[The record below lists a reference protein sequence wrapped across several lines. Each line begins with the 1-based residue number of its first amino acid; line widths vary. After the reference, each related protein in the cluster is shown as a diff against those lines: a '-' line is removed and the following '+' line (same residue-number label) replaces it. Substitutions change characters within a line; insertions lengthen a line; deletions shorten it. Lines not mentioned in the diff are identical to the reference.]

1 MHYSSNVTADLDNNC
16 HRSVV
21 AVRRYQIE
29 RGVARAEIPE
39 AIGGCEPMQAG
50 TRQRLT
56 FDLCC

>member
-39 AIGGCEPMQAG
+39 ALRVGEPVA
-50 TRQRLT
+50 LASP
-56 FDLCC
+56 DYS